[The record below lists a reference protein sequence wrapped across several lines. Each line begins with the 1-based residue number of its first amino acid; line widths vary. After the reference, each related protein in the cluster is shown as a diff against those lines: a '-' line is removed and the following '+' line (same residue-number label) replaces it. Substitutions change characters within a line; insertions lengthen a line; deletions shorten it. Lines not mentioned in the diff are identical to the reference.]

1 MCTILSVS
9 TPLPEMR
16 ACFLNTC
23 CGASLLIRRAN
34 LMPPYISP
42 ASAPVTRTMGCG
54 KKIKN
59 CKLDANTSFSWVS
72 FAALDAAGCR
82 QLQARLAT
90 TTEAQRWAILRAL
103 RRDVGFKTLYRSPHG
118 NHVLQR
124 LIECTSPAALEP
136 ILADLEPHFFHM
148 CRHECHNTSDV
159 SA

>member
-1 MCTILSVS
+1 M
-9 TPLPEMR
+9 
-16 ACFLNTC
+16 AKTC
-23 CGASLLIRRAN
+23 YMDFAGVCSFSFSQRELDASG
-34 LMPPYISP
+34 YP
-42 ASAPVTRTMGCG
+42 ASAPLPRTMGCG

-59 CKLDANTSFSWVS
+59 CKLDANTSYSWVS
-72 FAALDAAGCR
+72 IAALDPSGCR

-90 TTEAQRWAILRAL
+90 TTETQRWAILRAL

-148 CRHECHNTSDV
+148 CRHECHNTSD
-159 SA
+159 ALA

>member
-1 MCTILSVS
+1 MACVRFPFLS
-9 TPLPEMR
+9 
-16 ACFLNTC
+16 
-23 CGASLLIRRAN
+23 AS
-34 LMPPYISP
+34 LMPPAIP
-42 ASAPVTRTMGCG
+42 ASAPPPRAMGCG

-59 CKLDANTSFSWVS
+59 CKLDANTSYSWVS
-72 FAALDAAGCR
+72 IAALDPSGCR

-90 TTEAQRWAILRAL
+90 TTETQRWAILRAL
-103 RRDVGFKTLYRSPHG
+103 RRDVGFKTLYLSPHG

-148 CRHECHNTSDV
+148 CRHECHNTSDA